1 MTISYNKTWE
11 VMQGLEDS
19 FNRIIALNQMID
31 DLQEAHTNEDQELVS
46 DLITAIK
53 AYVPVYLSQYEKA
66 SQRAWNNTVGEVRK
80 IDNPYHESYNV
91 KDDEVDYDEIIKY
104 EESLTN
110 IDYNKID
117 LSLD

>member
-11 VMQGLEDS
+11 VMNGLEEA
-19 FNRIIALNQMID
+19 FNKITTIDFLVEELNEAV
-31 DLQEAHTNEDQELVS
+31 LQNDTDKVADVSKALVS
-46 DLITAIK
+46 YL
-53 AYVPVYLSQYEKA
+53 PVYVSHYEKA

-80 IDNPYHESYNV
+80 IDNPYHVTDS
-91 KDDEVDYDEIIKY
+91 EVDYDEIIKY

-110 IDYNKID
+110 IDYNNID

>member
-11 VMQGLEDS
+11 VMNGLEES
-19 FNRIIALNQMID
+19 FNRIIALEHMIV
-31 DLQEAHTNEDQELVS
+31 DLQEAVDNEDKQS
-46 DLITAIK
+46 IIDLTHAMNAFIS
-53 AYVPVYLSQYEKA
+53 VYIRQYEKA

-80 IDNPYHESYNV
+80 IDNPYHV

-104 EESLTN
+104 EETLTK
-110 IDYNKID
+110 IDYNNID